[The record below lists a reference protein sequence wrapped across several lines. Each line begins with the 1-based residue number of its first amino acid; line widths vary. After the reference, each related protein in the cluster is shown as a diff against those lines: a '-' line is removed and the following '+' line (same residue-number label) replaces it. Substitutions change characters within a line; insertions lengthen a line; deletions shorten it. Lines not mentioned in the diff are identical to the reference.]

1 MHATT
6 QATTQVPQPAMAHAN
21 PLAIKPEARAISA
34 EAAWLLAQARNAAYA
49 EAAHGRVGQGLM
61 VLMDALE
68 QEPMAHDLLSDMAA
82 LLLSA
87 AELKHAE
94 SYARQALAISAD
106 HGPSLYTLAFAQGG
120 QGFALQARQTLRQL
134 LQGEG
139 LLSLMNEAPDLY
151 PVAQTELARLEAL
164 LG

>member
-1 MHATT
+1 MHAMT
-6 QATTQVPQPAMAHAN
+6 QATTKVPHPAMAF
-21 PLAIKPEARAISA
+21 KPEARGISA

-87 AELKHAE
+87 GELKHAE
-94 SYARQALAISAD
+94 SYARQALAISPE
-106 HGPSLYTLAFAQGG
+106 HGASLYTLAFAQGG
-120 QGFALQARQTLRQL
+120 QGSALQALQTLRQL
-134 LQGEG
+134 LQGDA
-139 LLSLMNEAPDLY
+139 LLSLMSEAPDLY

>member
-1 MHATT
+1 MHAIT
-6 QATTQVPQPAMAHAN
+6 QAMTKAPQQAMA
-21 PLAIKPEARAISA
+21 LKPEAREISE

-87 AELKHAE
+87 GELKHAE
-94 SYARQALAISAD
+94 SYAKQALAISAN
-106 HGPSLYTLAFAQGG
+106 HGASLYSLAFAQSG
-120 QGFALQARQTLRQL
+120 QGNALQARQTLRQL
-134 LQGEG
+134 LQGEA
-139 LLSLMNEAPDLY
+139 LLSLMSEAPDLY
-151 PVAQTELARLEAL
+151 PVAQTELARLDKL

>member
-1 MHATT
+1 MHAMK
-6 QATTQVPQPAMAHAN
+6 QAMTKAPQQAMA
-21 PLAIKPEARAISA
+21 LKPEAREISE

-49 EAAHGRVGQGLM
+49 EAAHGRIGEGLM

-87 AELKHAE
+87 GEHQHAE
-94 SYARQALAISAD
+94 SYARKALAIAPN
-106 HGPSLYTLAFAQGG
+106 HGASLYTLAFAQGA
-120 QGFALQARQTLRQL
+120 QGSALQARQTLRQL
-134 LQGEG
+134 LQGEA
-139 LLSLMNEAPDLY
+139 LLSLMSEAPDLY
-151 PVAQTELARLEAL
+151 AVAQTELARLNKV